1 MNSSSILPKL
11 AVLAEALF
19 VQFVLV
25 GGGQKIIVNS
35 ALWKRM
41 GGVEQN
47 ALVHIP
53 SLLIPILL
61 ILLFRWDFNKFGLS
75 FRDANFALLIAL
87 TAYLP
92 ALSARLPIA
101 LTDYTKLSG
110 GVVIAIAHLLA
121 LAVWAWKFQKNL
133 DPKVG
138 IITIIVS
145 AAVFGGIAYSQSIL
159 PKLNQITL
167 SFTGALFA
175 VLCEEVL
182 WRGYIQTRLNQIF
195 GMPFSFFGISWG
207 WGLIISSLLFG
218 FAHVLNSNPA
228 TQQIGWYWGWG
239 IWTTC
244 AGLFYGLLREKTGG
258 ILAPFIIHGLPQAIA
273 LAFGL

>member
-1 MNSSSILPKL
+1 MKSSSILPKL
-11 AVLAEALF
+11 VVLVEVLF
-19 VQFVLV
+19 VQFILV
-25 GGGQKIIVNS
+25 GGSQKVIMNL
-35 ALWKRM
+35 ALWKSM

-61 ILLFRWDFNKFGLS
+61 ILLFRWDFVKFGLS
-75 FRDANFALLIAL
+75 FRDANLALLIAL

-92 ALSARLPIA
+92 ALTARLPIA

-110 GVVIAIAHLLA
+110 GIIIAIVHLLA
-121 LAVWAWKFQKNL
+121 LTIWAWKLQKNL

-138 IITIIVS
+138 IIAILVS
-145 AAVFGGIAYSQSIL
+145 AAVFGGIAYSQNIL
-159 PKLNQITL
+159 PKFDQITL

-182 WRGYIQTRLNQIF
+182 WRGYIQTRLNEVF
-195 GMPFSFFGISWG
+195 GVPFSFFGISWG
-207 WGLIISSLLFG
+207 WGLVISSILFG
-218 FAHVLNSNPA
+218 FAHVLNANPA

-244 AGLFYGLLREKTGG
+244 TGLFYGLLREKTGG

-273 LAFGL
+273 LAVGL